1 VHHII
6 FIETSVLKEG
16 VEVEEPKEVPAKQGL
31 NLLKSMYS
39 VSYAE
44 IISSARAHFFIQLKL
59 QATVLI
65 ALKIWC

>member
-31 NLLKSMYS
+31 NLLKSMS

-44 IISSARAHFFIQLKL
+44 IISSARAQLFFVHLKL
-59 QATVLI
+59 KATVLI
-65 ALKIWC
+65 ALKI